1 MKTQCGKKLPQRRPK
16 VCKVL
21 PKVPKMEPKSQKL
34 AHEVALE
41 ATFCQ
46 TGRPSYNLRRRGR
59 IACAPP
65 LESSILAHFGR
76 KSHPKARFE
85 GTRKTTPEKIQKTCE
100 KNRKAMPQD
109 TQNGTQGHQKSLQI
123 LTRERS
129 GGKEVPREASGSP
142 PGRKMVART
151 HLFHQ
156 KTRKN

>member
-1 MKTQCGKKLPQRRPK
+1 MKTLCGKKLPQGHPK

-65 LESSILAHFGR
+65 LESSILAHVGR

-85 GTRKTTPEKIQKTCE
+85 GTRKTTPEQIQKRCE
-100 KNRKAMPQD
+100 TVRKTMPQD

-129 GGKEVPREASGSP
+129 GGKEVPREASGYP
-142 PGRKMVART
+142 PDEKGWPEAFCFIKNHRKS
-151 HLFHQ
+151 
-156 KTRKN
+156 